1 MNENARF
8 WLDVVATKLYRDIH
22 SGMDFEHNEHRWI
35 FDWDDSL
42 NTDENL
48 ANVAAEDKA
57 LMALKQVG
65 AIKSGSKPNYFRD
78 QQLEAMENLGRGAWG
93 DKWDKTD
100 QAHREYDYIRFI
112 DDVDY
117 DKFIGFCEEH
127 GINYKGDGIP
137 ATLEIV
143 NQTPIV
149 RAKGKTYT
157 LKTLSTG
164 STLDIIELIYA
175 KRHFN
180 EPTTFDDLRRWL
192 NKPDAFS
199 ERKQLTQIYR
209 NDSPFHSGNVLS
221 PFADI
226 TAKTFTLKNRPQLTL
241 KQLATIQEN
250 SIK

>member
-1 MNENARF
+1 MNENTRF
-8 WLDVVATKLYRDIH
+8 WLDVVATKLYRGIH

-42 NTDENL
+42 TTDENL

-65 AIKSGSKPNYFRD
+65 AIKSGSKPNYFRN
-78 QQLEAMENLGRGAWG
+78 QQLEAMENLGRSAWG
-93 DKWDKTD
+93 DKWEKTD
-100 QAHREYDYIRFI
+100 PAHREYDYIRFI

-117 DKFIGFCEEH
+117 DRFIGFCEEH
-127 GINYKGDGIP
+127 DINYKGDGIP

-143 NQTPIV
+143 TQTPII

-164 STLDIIELIYA
+164 RTLDIIELIQA
-175 KRHFN
+175 NRHFD
-180 EPTTFDDLRRWL
+180 EPTTLDDLRRWL
-192 NKPDAFS
+192 KPKSFS
-199 ERKQLTQIYR
+199 EQRPFTQIYR
-209 NDSPFHSGNVLS
+209 SDSPFHKGNALS

-226 TAKTFTLKNRPQLTL
+226 KARTFTLKNQAHLTP
-241 KQLATIQEN
+241 KQLATIQD